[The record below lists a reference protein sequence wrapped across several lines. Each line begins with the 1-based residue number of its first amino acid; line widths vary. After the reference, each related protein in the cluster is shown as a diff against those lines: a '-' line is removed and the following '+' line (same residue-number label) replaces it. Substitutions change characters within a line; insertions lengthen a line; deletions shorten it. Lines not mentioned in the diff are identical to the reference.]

1 MAKITTLQKLGIAV
15 LVVSPVV
22 GLLGAV
28 ISVYSSFAALHGA
41 KNSGIGA
48 VGDHI
53 RNALLFT
60 VGGIIG
66 CLIGLVLFFVG
77 RAKN

>member
-22 GLLGAV
+22 GLLCAV
-28 ISVYSSFAALHGA
+28 LSVYLSFAALHGA

-48 VGDHI
+48 IGNDIAHAI
-53 RNALLFT
+53 LFLA
-60 VGGIIG
+60 GGIIG
-66 CLIGLVLFFVG
+66 CVVGLVLFVIG
-77 RAKN
+77 RSKN

>member
-28 ISVYSSFAALHGA
+28 ISVYSSFVALHRA
-41 KNSGIGA
+41 ENSGIGA
-48 VGDHI
+48 VGNEIAH
-53 RNALLFT
+53 AMLFLI
-60 VGGIIG
+60 GGVIG
-66 CLIGLVLFFVG
+66 CVVGLVLFIMG
-77 RAKN
+77 RSKN